1 MELDPKDMYN
11 IDLATRQTEINEWSY
26 GNKMDLLF
34 VLQLTFLCITFITIL
49 LYLYNIH
56 IIGWTLVMYTSVVL
70 VLIIAIIFMNRYSYT
85 SITRDKRLWNRR
97 NFVGDHGLPSPAGA
111 SAEYMK
117 EIKDAYGPR
126 DPPEVVAAANAG
138 YSCSPK

>member
-1 MELDPKDMYN
+1 MELHSKDMYN

-56 IIGWTLVMYTSVVL
+56 IIGWTLVMYTIAVL

-97 NFVGDHGLPSPAGA
+97 NFVGDHDLASPAGA

-126 DPPEVVAAANAG
+126 DPPAVVAAAEAG